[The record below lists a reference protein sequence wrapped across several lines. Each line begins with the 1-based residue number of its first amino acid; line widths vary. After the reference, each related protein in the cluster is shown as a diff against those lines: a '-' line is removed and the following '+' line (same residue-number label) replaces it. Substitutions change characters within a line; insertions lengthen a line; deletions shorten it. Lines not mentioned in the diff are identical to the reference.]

1 MCVVIVQ
8 YLRYVQYHYLT
19 LYISLWRSTRMV
31 SENKIIFAFYF
42 VRKLIFFPSFQRSAL
57 FLENMCVISSTY
69 WTFRETFT
77 HIMDVAGR
85 YIEQIWLCADN
96 TDKTITEMSKMTH
109 APAERRCVDAMTNP
123 MICLPTDFFGPLK
136 VKEKKKQNLLNLSET
151 SLECKHSAG
160 LRLRFVRHQT
170 DH

>member
-1 MCVVIVQ
+1 
-8 YLRYVQYHYLT
+8 
-19 LYISLWRSTRMV
+19 
-31 SENKIIFAFYF
+31 
-42 VRKLIFFPSFQRSAL
+42 
-57 FLENMCVISSTY
+57 
-69 WTFRETFT
+69 
-77 HIMDVAGR
+77 MDVAGR

-109 APAERRCVDAMTNP
+109 ALAERRCVDAMTNP